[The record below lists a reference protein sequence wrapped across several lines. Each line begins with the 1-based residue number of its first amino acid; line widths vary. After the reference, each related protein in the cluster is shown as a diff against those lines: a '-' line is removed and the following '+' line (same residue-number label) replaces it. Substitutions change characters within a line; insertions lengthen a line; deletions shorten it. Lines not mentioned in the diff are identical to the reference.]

1 MFKFVQT
8 KINNALLNKKC
19 VNIKLRLKK
28 ISDQPSKDNN
38 GDSGLKKFDEIPGPK
53 SYPLIGTLYKYLP
66 FIGDYDAEALDKN
79 AWLNWKR
86 YGTLV
91 REEPGVNVLHVFEP
105 DDIEAVFRQDHRYPA
120 RRSHVAMQHYRVNKP
135 HLYNTGGLLSTN
147 GPDWWRLR
155 STFQKNFTGPESVKS
170 HVKTTDCVVKEFV
183 HWIKEKKLS
192 AHEDFLF
199 YLNRL
204 NLEII
209 GVVAFNERFQSFSQ
223 SEQNSNSRSSK
234 TIAAAFG
241 SNSGIMKLDK
251 GFLWKFFKTPLYKKL
266 VESQDYLGKI
276 SIEILLKRIKFFEEN
291 KTDSD
296 QSLLA
301 SFLLQPNVDIKDIV
315 GMMVDILMAAIDTTA
330 YTTSFALYHI
340 SLNPDCQEKMY
351 KEIVSFLPEKNSDI
365 TPEILSK
372 MNYVRSVIKE
382 SLRLNPVAIG
392 VGRLLQKDIIIRDYL
407 IPKGTVVVTQNML
420 ASRLPLFVKDPLAF
434 KPERWLRASSNYEN
448 LHPFLSL
455 PFGFG
460 PRSCIAR
467 RLAEQ
472 NICITLIRVIR
483 EFEIKWNGGELG
495 VRTYLI
501 NKPDQ
506 PVALSFIKRSM

>member
-315 GMMVDILMAAIDTTA
+315 GMMVDILMAAIDTT
-330 YTTSFALYHI
+330 
-340 SLNPDCQEKMY
+340 
-351 KEIVSFLPEKNSDI
+351 
-365 TPEILSK
+365 
-372 MNYVRSVIKE
+372 
-382 SLRLNPVAIG
+382 
-392 VGRLLQKDIIIRDYL
+392 
-407 IPKGTVVVTQNML
+407 VVVTQNML